1 VVGILVEGV
10 LALIIA
16 VLTLLL
22 VMTAKVHARRPAVPP
37 LPPVGPQWA
46 PDPVGRHEFR
56 FWNGTR
62 WTTQVSD
69 DGVIS
74 SDQ

>member
-1 VVGILVEGV
+1 VVGILLVGI
-10 LALIIA
+10 LALMIA

-22 VMTAKVHARRPAVPP
+22 FMTAKAHTRRPAVPP

-46 PDPVGRHEFR
+46 PDPFGRHEFR

-69 DGVIS
+69 GGVVG